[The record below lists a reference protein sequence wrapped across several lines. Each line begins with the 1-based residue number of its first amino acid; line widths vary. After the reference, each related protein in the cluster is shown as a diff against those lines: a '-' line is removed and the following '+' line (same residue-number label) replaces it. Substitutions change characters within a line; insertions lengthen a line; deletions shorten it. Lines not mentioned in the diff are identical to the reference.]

1 MAKETARHVRLGIF
15 VMAGIVLLILGLYL
29 IGNNKNLWGETFRVY
44 VVFRNAS
51 GLQNGNNVRFSG
63 INAGTVTNIEMIN
76 DSSIRVEMILD
87 MSIKP
92 YLRKNA
98 VARIGTDGLMG
109 NKLVNIEP
117 SSVLSEVIE
126 DGDTLTAGGSTDTAQ
141 ILKKLD
147 ETAGNVNSIS
157 SDIKTITENI
167 RRSKGSLYSVLLDTT
182 IASRLNVSID
192 NISEMTENFR
202 NFSTALADMMAETKS
217 GKGLLGSVTND
228 TSMLYRQLRNAVTLM
243 EKSGKDLSEVTNGLN
258 ESVKKLNQGH
268 GPAGVLLNDSVSAME
283 LKNTISNL
291 DSSVYN
297 FNENM
302 KALQESWLLRSYF
315 RRQKKSN

>member
-268 GPAGVLLNDSVSAME
+268 GSAGVLLNDSVSAME